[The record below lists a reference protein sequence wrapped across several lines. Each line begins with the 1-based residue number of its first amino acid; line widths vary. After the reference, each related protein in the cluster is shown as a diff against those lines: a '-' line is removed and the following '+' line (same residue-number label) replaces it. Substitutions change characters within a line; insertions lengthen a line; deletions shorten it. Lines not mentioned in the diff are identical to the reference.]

1 MRAMLVDD
9 EALASY
15 DLRRQLE
22 IIGGFEIVAEL
33 KDAQEA
39 VRQAE
44 SLDPDVVFLDID
56 MPVLSGIEA
65 AELLQ
70 MRLPKLK
77 IVFVT
82 AYDDYAIKAFE
93 LNAVDYLL
101 KPVNTGRLRRT
112 VERLQADI
120 RQIQLSNESGVGR
133 GLPLPAAS
141 PPHTML
147 RCFQTLELDN
157 GRLESLPWRTFKAQE
172 LFSFLLLHREQ
183 LIRKDMLLE
192 LLWPEVD
199 YKKGYTQ
206 LYTTAYQ
213 IRKTIAAL
221 DVTLELKSNEKG
233 YKLEV
238 NGLPLDVE
246 IWEQGVTG
254 NMALTMETLDRHL
267 YLTELYRG
275 DYLADYDYLWAES
288 ERQRLRYLW
297 FKHASEV
304 AKLLAQAK
312 RVSEAIHLYNQLLD
326 KFPHAEEIHFEVMKL
341 YRQCGDAEAARIQY
355 GKLVQILAEEV
366 GSAPRPD
373 IVEWIGV

>member
-1 MRAMLVDD
+1 MKAILVDD
-9 EALASY
+9 EALASHY
-15 DLRRQLE
+15 LRRQLE
-22 IIGGFEIVAEL
+22 KIGGIHILAEL
-33 KDAQEA
+33 RDAQEA
-39 VRQAE
+39 VDQAE
-44 SLDPDVVFLDID
+44 SLKPDVAFLDID
-56 MPVLSGIEA
+56 MPALGGIEA
-65 AELLQ
+65 AEILQ
-70 MRLPKLK
+70 MRDPNLK
-77 IVFVT
+77 VVFVT

-93 LNAVDYLL
+93 LNAIDYLL
-101 KPVNTGRLRRT
+101 KPVNAERLKRT
-112 VERLQADI
+112 VERLKLSLPQAVAAGRPEASDI
-120 RQIQLSNESGVGR
+120 QPVSPVS
-133 GLPLPAAS
+133 AS
-141 PPHTML
+141 PAML

-157 GRLESLPWRTFKAQE
+157 GKLESIPWRTFKAQE

-221 DVTLELKSNEKG
+221 DVTLVLKSNEKG

-238 NGLPLDVE
+238 NGLPLDIEV
-246 IWEQGVTG
+246 WEQGVMGTP
-254 NMALTMETLDRHL
+254 ALTKDTLDHHL
-267 YLTELYRG
+267 ALTELYRG

-297 FKHASEV
+297 FRHTSEV
-304 AKLLAQAK
+304 ATLLAQVN

-326 KFPHAEEIHFEVMKL
+326 KFPHAEELHFELMKL
-341 YRQCGDAEAARIQY
+341 YRLCGDAEAARIQY

-366 GSAPRPD
+366 GGAPRAD
-373 IVEWIGV
+373 IMEWIGA